1 MHYYLS
7 ILYCCLFIYFLNNV
21 YMCIWYPFL
30 LYICIICDLF
40 KDIAIFASPCL
51 YITGC
56 RCFMYV
62 FIDLLLLVTS
72 CIFSYFFY
80 SFIFLFNLFILLNF
94 ILLFFTLIYLLYLH
108 YVFGCYYFL
117 LGHFDCYRIFIVMKL
132 KVSISIWST

>member
-7 ILYCCLFIYFLNNV
+7 VLYCCLFIYFLKNV

-56 RCFMYV
+56 RCFYV
-62 FIDLLLLVTS
+62 CFYWSAFACYLL
-72 CIFSYFFY
+72 YFL
-80 SFIFLFNLFILLNF
+80 I
-94 ILLFFTLIYLLYLH
+94 FFTLIYLLYLH

-117 LGHFDCYRIFIVMKL
+117 LGHFDCYRIFIIMKL
-132 KVSISIWST
+132 KVSISIWSTWLSLWTLCLLHYV